1 MGCAL
6 SLLRSRVWGR
16 KMFAMVWFSVDG
28 LFLIPK
34 LVFVDTGENGLMIY
48 IWQGIGAAP

>member
-1 MGCAL
+1 MGECGE
-6 SLLRSRVWGR
+6 GR